1 MGCEGSMIK
10 GTRFFALLMG
20 LCFSVVDIYPDCV
33 DRCVAE
39 ACGNCT
45 VMTARIVHPKSECS
59 RGTILFLPG
68 RSGILGDRE
77 PILQAFYKRGFDVYT
92 LDWRGQGESSR
103 LLEDSHRVHIE
114 NFDNYVDDVCA
125 LKMRVR
131 LESAPKPWIVVG
143 HSLGGHIA
151 VRILE
156 EAPCDISAAILV
168 APMIDAFT
176 GPIPRF
182 IAPSV
187 AKMLV
192 TMGMGEQYAPGHG
205 PYDWLQDPFDGNKS
219 TRDPER
225 FVEMKR
231 YLKDHPEYV
240 TGGVTLAWADA
251 MFDSIGKAND
261 AGNLGKVNV
270 PVLMLNAGS
279 DEIVNAKSA
288 VKVSTSLHQCREVTF
303 AGARH
308 ALFNET
314 DDTRQELWR
323 EIDVFLNSVAPPV
336 CRLDAR
342 LAE

>member
-1 MGCEGSMIK
+1 MIK
-10 GTRFFALLMG
+10 GTKFFALLAG
-20 LCFSVVDIYPDCV
+20 IFLNISNVYPDCV

-45 VMTARIVHPKSECS
+45 VMTARMVHPKVECP

-77 PILQAFYKRGFDVYT
+77 PILQALYQRGFDVYT

-114 NFDNYVDDVCA
+114 NFDHYVDDVCA

-131 LESAPKPWIVVG
+131 LENAPKPWIIVG

-151 VRILE
+151 LRILE
-156 EAPCDISAAILV
+156 EAPCDIAGAILV
-168 APMIDAFT
+168 APMIDAYT
-176 GPIPRF
+176 GPTPRF
-182 IAPSV
+182 IAPSL

-192 TMGMGEQYAPGHG
+192 TMGLGEQYSPGHG
-205 PYDWLQDPFDGNKS
+205 PYDWLQDPFEGNKS

-231 YLKDHPEYV
+231 YLKEHPEYV
-240 TGGVTLAWADA
+240 TGGVTLAWASA
-251 MFDSIGKAND
+251 MFDSIGKTND
-261 AGNLGKVNV
+261 ISNLSKVSV

-279 DEIVNAKSA
+279 DEIVNAKGA
-288 VKVSTSLHQCREVTF
+288 VRVAASLNDCREVTL

-308 ALFNET
+308 ALFNEIEE
-314 DDTRQELWR
+314 TRQEVWQ
-323 EIDVFLNSVAPPV
+323 EVDCFLNKLAPALCPLSN
-336 CRLDAR
+336 RMD
-342 LAE
+342 LAQ